1 MERGL
6 VELSNLLSG
15 ELETQ
20 VEEIKLEQSRAE
32 YEVSLIAI
40 RRVLV
45 GVLKGDVRQRAVGP
59 QISVGKTVTRCEVL
73 HLILVRHVNDTFA
86 EYGLEDCLE
95 SALDTRKAR
104 LRKAVSDGSVKDT
117 AEDHTVLKLESAGVT
132 LEAVHNLDYVRTFE

>member
-1 MERGL
+1 LG
-6 VELSNLLSG
+6 NLLSG

-40 RRVLV
+40 RRVLI
-45 GVLKGDVRQRAVGP
+45 GIFEGDVRQRAVGP
-59 QISVGKTVTRCEVL
+59 QISVGKAVASCEVL
-73 HLILVRHVNDTFA
+73 HLIFVRHVNGTFA
-86 EYGLEDCLE
+86 KYGLEDCLE

-132 LEAVHNLDYVRTFE
+132 LEAVHNLDYVRAFE